1 MLRVVLGLITL
12 MAVFGP
18 ESEPAAPRYG
28 VNPTPHYNAVAASN
42 GAGQLLVGYED
53 RRGDDSLV
61 SRGDNIHF
69 TRVTPSGTLLD
80 PGGIQLAVPGPGRH
94 QITIASDG
102 RDYLVAWAESTAYRV
117 SELRIARIGAD
128 GTVLQGPTL
137 ISKIDA
143 TEIGSPHV
151 CWDGSQH
158 RMVFA
163 ISPTAGGVATLY
175 TVRLT
180 AAGAP
185 VAPPAPIATPANFN
199 RLRPTL
205 ACLGNGDA
213 LLAWWEYNFGANPT
227 VYDVRAAPWPATGE
241 PGAPVSIMLPGAGS
255 VQDVAL
261 AAGGDRFL
269 AVWDEQRG
277 GSAAGLAL
285 VGQVLTRAGAR
296 TSASDIA
303 LAPAAPTGHVGQL
316 AFDGT
321 AWRVLARQQVGGRD
335 QVFAGTVA
343 ADGTVAQ
350 PLAALTSGTTRYAP
364 SSATCAG
371 ASCFATFTDV
381 DSYVALGTRLGATN
395 AAIDAPPIALSQPS
409 DEQSAARLAW
419 DGEQVLV
426 AWASRVGR
434 ATPELFVRRMNAA
447 GAWLDPAPLTLGP
460 TSGFM
465 LTALPE
471 GGFAFALTVPNTQTS
486 KTDLLPAFVARD
498 GQVKRAAT
506 ITSYSSIQLYGLSC
520 LADDCHLFVGISV
533 SSYGY
538 RIDHQGTL
546 APGVQPQPILCERA
560 LAVGAETW
568 CLAETSS
575 GRELTLTRYDRA
587 LAAIGSPLML
597 SQANERPDVGSV
609 MLADAGAVTVLWSA
623 IYTNATTQ
631 AQSRRVKVA
640 RIGADGQFM
649 VSPRDLPVAPDGYA
663 VFPQRLIKAAGTS
676 WLFWYGNDGGEA
688 WRLRLQELRLSDL
701 TLTGPVAELGSGGLE
716 LAYIGIDALT
726 TAGDEVVLSTL
737 ALDPAPDRG
746 SHRVRL
752 RLTVAGPTMP
762 DAGVDAPVDG
772 PPDAGVDAAVEMPP
786 PPDAGFDGGVESAP
800 EPGAE
805 PPPEPRADAGA
816 AMDAPVDRGAF
827 DSPKTKAGGCGCRT
841 ADGTGTPGAA
851 LAWLGILLATGLRAR
866 RRHPAL
872 ALRRDRARKSI
883 RVGG

>member
-1 MLRVVLGLITL
+1 MLRVLLGLISL
-12 MAVFGP
+12 MSVFGP

-28 VNPTPHYNAVAASN
+28 VNPTPHYNAVAAPN

-53 RRGDDSLV
+53 QRGDDSLV

-69 TRVTPSGTLLD
+69 TRMTASGTLLD

-128 GTVLQGPTL
+128 GTVLQGSTL

-180 AAGAP
+180 AAGAV
-185 VAPPAPIATPANFN
+185 VAPPAPMATPPNFN

-205 ACLGNGDA
+205 ACLGGGDA
-213 LLAWWEYNFGANPT
+213 LIAWWEYNFGANPA

-277 GSAAGLAL
+277 GSAAGLGL

-316 AFDGT
+316 AFDGS

-343 ADGTVAQ
+343 SDGTVSQ
-350 PLAALTSGTTRYAP
+350 PLAALTMGGTTRYTP
-364 SSATCAG
+364 SGVTCAG
-371 ASCFATFTDV
+371 ASCFATFSDV
-381 DSYVALGTRLGATN
+381 DSYLALGTRLGATN
-395 AAIDAPPIALSQPS
+395 AALDAPPIALSQPS

-426 AWASRVGR
+426 TWVSRVGR
-434 ATPELFVRRMNAA
+434 ATPELLVRRLNAS
-447 GAWLDPAPLTLGP
+447 GAWIDPAPLSLGP
-460 TSGFM
+460 TSGAM
-465 LTALPE
+465 MTALPE
-471 GGFAFALTVPNTQTS
+471 GGFAFAVAVPNTQTS
-486 KTDLLPAFVARD
+486 KVDLVPTFVSRD
-498 GQVKRAAT
+498 GQVRRAAT
-506 ITSYSSIQLYGLSC
+506 ITSYSSIQLHDLAC
-520 LADDCHLFVGISV
+520 FADDCHLFVGISV
-533 SSYGY
+533 SNYGY
-538 RIDHQGTL
+538 RIDHQGALT
-546 APGVQPQPILCERA
+546 PGVQPQPILCDRA
-560 LAVGAETW
+560 LAVGAEDW

-575 GRELTLTRYDRA
+575 TQLTLTRYDRA

-597 SQANERPDVGSV
+597 SQTNERPDVGAV
-609 MLADAGAVTVLWSA
+609 MLADAGAVTIVWSA
-623 IYTNATTQ
+623 ISTNPTTQ
-631 AQSRRVKVA
+631 AQTRKVKVA
-640 RIGADGQFM
+640 RIGTDGQFQI
-649 VSPRDLPVAPDGYA
+649 SPRDLPLALDGYA
-663 VFPQRLIKAAGTS
+663 VFPQRLIKAAGTG
-676 WLFWYGNDGGEA
+676 WLFWYANDGREA
-688 WRLRLQELRLSDL
+688 WRLRLQQLQPSDL

-716 LAYIGIDALT
+716 LAYIGIDAVT

-752 RLTVAGPTMP
+752 RLTVAGPTTP

-786 PPDAGFDGGVESAP
+786 PPDGGVDSAP

-805 PPPEPRADAGA
+805 PPPEPPSDAGTA
-816 AMDAPVDRGAF
+816 SDAGVDRGAA
-827 DSPKTKAGGCGCRT
+827 DGGAPDVAGPKTGGGGCGCRT
-841 ADGTGTPGAA
+841 GDGTGTPGAT
-851 LAWLGILLATGLRAR
+851 LAWLAILLATSLRAR
-866 RRHPAL
+866 RRQPPV
-872 ALRRDRARKSI
+872 AR
-883 RVGG
+883 

>member
-1 MLRVVLGLITL
+1 MLRVLLGLISL
-12 MAVFGP
+12 MSVFGP

-28 VNPTPHYNAVAASN
+28 VNPTQHYNAVAAPN

-69 TRVTPSGTLLD
+69 TRMTPSGTLLD

-137 ISKIDA
+137 ISKTEA

-163 ISPTAGGVATLY
+163 ISPSAGGVGTLY

-185 VAPPAPIATPANFN
+185 VAPPAPIATPTNVN

-205 ACLGNGDA
+205 ACLGGGDA
-213 LLAWWEYNFGANPT
+213 LIGWWEYNFGATPT

-255 VQDVAL
+255 IQDVAL

-277 GSAAGLAL
+277 GGAAGLAL

-316 AFDGT
+316 AFDGS

-343 ADGTVAQ
+343 TDGTVSQ
-350 PLAALTSGTTRYAP
+350 PLAALTMGGITRHTP
-364 SSATCAG
+364 SSVTCAG

-395 AAIDAPPIALSQPS
+395 AALDAPPIALSQPS

-419 DGEQVLV
+419 DGAEVLV
-426 AWASRVGR
+426 TWASRVGR
-434 ATPELFVRRMNAA
+434 ATPELFVRRLDPA
-447 GAWLDPAPLTLGP
+447 GAWLDPAPLSLGP

-465 LTALPE
+465 MTALPE
-471 GGFAFALTVPNTQTS
+471 GGFAFAVAVPNTQTS
-486 KTDLLPAFVARD
+486 KTDLVPTFVSRD
-498 GQVKRAAT
+498 GQVRRAAT
-506 ITSYSSIQLYGLSC
+506 ITSYSSIQLHGLTC

-533 SSYGY
+533 SNYGY

-546 APGVQPQPILCERA
+546 DARRAAPADPLRE
-560 LAVGAETW
+560 GAG
-568 CLAETSS
+568 
-575 GRELTLTRYDRA
+575 GRRRNLVPGR
-587 LAAIGSPLML
+587 
-597 SQANERPDVGSV
+597 DVLGHT
-609 MLADAGAVTVLWSA
+609 ADAH
-623 IYTNATTQ
+623 
-631 AQSRRVKVA
+631 
-640 RIGADGQFM
+640 
-649 VSPRDLPVAPDGYA
+649 PV
-663 VFPQRLIKAAGTS
+663 R
-676 WLFWYGNDGGEA
+676 
-688 WRLRLQELRLSDL
+688 
-701 TLTGPVAELGSGGLE
+701 
-716 LAYIGIDALT
+716 
-726 TAGDEVVLSTL
+726 
-737 ALDPAPDRG
+737 
-746 SHRVRL
+746 
-752 RLTVAGPTMP
+752 
-762 DAGVDAPVDG
+762 
-772 PPDAGVDAAVEMPP
+772 
-786 PPDAGFDGGVESAP
+786 
-800 EPGAE
+800 
-805 PPPEPRADAGA
+805 PRADGDRLAADAVAAERAPRRRLGDAGRCGRGDHPVERDPHQRDDA
-816 AMDAPVDRGAF
+816 AAVAQGQ
-827 DSPKTKAGGCGCRT
+827 G
-841 ADGTGTPGAA
+841 
-851 LAWLGILLATGLRAR
+851 RAR
-866 RRHPAL
+866 RR
-872 ALRRDRARKSI
+872 RRAI
-883 RVGG
+883 HGIAA